1 MTGLMDTARLNAIA
15 TASPSYRLSQDVV
28 KDWAGNMLRERFG
41 DTTKAAV
48 TRLLDAY
55 DNAGIDTRYSCV
67 PLDWY
72 DETPSWSSRNR
83 LFVENA
89 VDLLEAAARSALD
102 KAGLDVSDID
112 SVVAV
117 STSGIATPSLDALL
131 IDRLQLPNGVNRLP
145 IFGLGCAGGV
155 TGLARAA
162 DLAKARPG
170 ETVLYCVVELCGLT
184 FRRSDLS
191 KSNIIATALFGDGAA
206 AAILNTKGDGPRITR
221 SAEHTWRD
229 SLGVMGWKVEDD
241 GLGVLFSKD
250 IPALVRT
257 EFDKVLARYL
267 DEAGFVIEDFDG
279 FICHPGGAKVIDALE
294 GVFGL
299 PEGGLVESRS
309 ILREFG
315 NMSAA
320 TVLFVMERAL
330 KGVDQGRYLASAL
343 GPGFTSALLTLEFD

>member
-1 MTGLMDTARLNAIA
+1 MTGLVDTARLNAIA
-15 TASPSYRLSQDVV
+15 TASPAYRLSQDEV
-28 KDWAGNMLRERFG
+28 KGWAVGMLKDRFG
-41 DTTKAAV
+41 DQAKAEGH
-48 TRLLDAY
+48 RLLEAY
-55 DNAGIDTRYSCV
+55 DNAGIDTRHSCV

-72 DETPSWSSRNR
+72 DDTPSWSARNK
-83 LFVENA
+83 LYVENA
-89 VDLLEAAARSALD
+89 LDLMEAAAWKALD
-102 KAGLDVSDID
+102 RAGLNAEDID

-131 IDRLQLPNGVNRLP
+131 IERMKLPNGVNRLP

-162 DLAKARPG
+162 DLATARRG
-170 ETVLYCVVELCGLT
+170 ENVLFCVVELCGLT

-206 AAILNTKGDGPRITR
+206 AAVLSSKGAGPRIVH

-257 EFDKVLARYL
+257 EFEKVLADYL
-267 DEAGFVIEDFDG
+267 KAAELSLSDYDG
-279 FICHPGGAKVIDALE
+279 FLCHPGGAKVLEALE
-294 GVFGL
+294 AVFQL
-299 PEGGLVESRS
+299 PEEGLVDSRAV
-309 ILREFG
+309 LREFG

-320 TVLFVMERAL
+320 TVMFVIERAL
-330 KGVDQGRYLASAL
+330 PEITEGRYLASAL